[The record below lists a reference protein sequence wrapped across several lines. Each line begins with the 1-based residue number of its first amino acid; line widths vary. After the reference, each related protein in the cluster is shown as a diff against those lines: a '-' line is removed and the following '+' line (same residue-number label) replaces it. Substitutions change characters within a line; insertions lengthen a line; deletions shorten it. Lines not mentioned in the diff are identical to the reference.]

1 MAIIIKTVAQIKIN
15 DIIALDYR
23 IRITSVRCLS
33 ENYYK
38 YTTEGVPHPGV
49 PFVES
54 NCRGNTPL
62 PIEWAAAA

>member
-1 MAIIIKTVAQIKIN
+1 MAIIIKAVAQIGVG

-38 YTTEGVPHPGV
+38 YTTEGVSHPGV
-49 PFVES
+49 PFVEC

-62 PIEWAAAA
+62 PVEWVAA